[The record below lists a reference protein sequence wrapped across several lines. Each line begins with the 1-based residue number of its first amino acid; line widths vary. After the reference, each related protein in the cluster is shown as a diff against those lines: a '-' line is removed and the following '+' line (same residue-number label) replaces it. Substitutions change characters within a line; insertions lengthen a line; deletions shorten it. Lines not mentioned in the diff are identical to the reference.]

1 MNASPL
7 MGEGRV
13 GVMLVQGTGNRRCNT
28 LGVAKRI
35 VVPEANDTVT
45 LGLNECRSFK
55 VALAAVLSAIIL
67 DHDA

>member
-1 MNASPL
+1 
-7 MGEGRV
+7 
-13 GVMLVQGTGNRRCNT
+13 MLVQGTGNRRCNT

-55 VALAAVLSAIIL
+55 VALAAVLSAINL